1 MLVGTLRHSRE
12 MTLPCSRNLTQQPA
26 FGGDDIAFCAFG
38 LGTKTRHLR
47 WVTLSE
53 QKWVILAE
61 RRGSHAWKTG
71 WNLREQSAMPQ
82 RGDLPP
88 GDPILGQHGRQ
99 NEIQNVG
106 FR

>member
-1 MLVGTLRHSRE
+1 MAP
-12 MTLPCSRNLTQQPA
+12 PCSRNLTQQPA

-61 RRGSHAWKTG
+61 RRGGWSNDVNGPIFYQGQYHLFWQAFPFGIKWDSDFMYWGHAVSKDMIHW
-71 WNLREQSAMPQ
+71 
-82 RGDLPP
+82 
-88 GDPILGQHGRQ
+88 
-99 NEIQNVG
+99 
-106 FR
+106 